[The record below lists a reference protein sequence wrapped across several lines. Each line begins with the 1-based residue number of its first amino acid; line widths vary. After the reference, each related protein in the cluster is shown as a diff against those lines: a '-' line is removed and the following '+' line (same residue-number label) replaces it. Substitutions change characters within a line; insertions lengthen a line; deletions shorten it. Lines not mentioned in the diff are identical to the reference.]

1 MTGTVTE
8 LVRHPIKSIGRE
20 LLPSVQLE
28 EGRTMPWDR
37 TWAIVHEASEIC
49 RETRGWR
56 PVQNFTVTA
65 RTPGLAA
72 IEASVDA
79 LSGRVALSHRE
90 LGKLDIDPDDERDG
104 KRLVDWIRPL
114 VPVGRAQP
122 VGVYRAGDR
131 GLTDT
136 EFPSVSINSR
146 ASLSELSGIAGQD
159 ISLHRWRGNIWVEG
173 FAPREEFTW
182 VGKTIGI
189 GKAELEV
196 VDTIQR
202 CEATAA
208 DPETGQRNL
217 ATLELLERSWG
228 HRDFGVYA
236 RVIRTG
242 RVSVGDTVAIA
253 G

>member
-8 LVRHPIKSIGRE
+8 IIRHPIKSIGRE
-20 LLPSVQLE
+20 LLHSVRLE
-28 EGRTMPWDR
+28 EGQTMPWDR
-37 TWAIVHEASEIC
+37 TWAITHEASGIC

-72 IEASVDA
+72 IEASVDVS
-79 LSGRVALSHRE
+79 SGRVALGHRE
-90 LGKLDIDPDDERDG
+90 LGKLDIDPDDELDG

-114 VPVGRAQP
+114 VPSGRAQP
-122 VGVYRAGDR
+122 VGIYRAGSR

-146 ASLSELSGIAGQD
+146 NSLSELSEIAGQD

-182 VGKTIGI
+182 VGKSIRI
-189 GKAELEV
+189 GKAELDV
-196 VDTIQR
+196 VDTILR

-217 ATLELLERSWG
+217 ATLDLLEHNWG

-236 RVIRTG
+236 RVARAG
-242 RVSVGDTVAIA
+242 DVSVGDTVTIA

>member
-8 LVRHPIKSIGRE
+8 IIRHPIKSIGRE
-20 LLPSVQLE
+20 LLRSVRLE
-28 EGRTMPWDR
+28 EDRTMPWDR
-37 TWAIVHEASEIC
+37 TWAVVHEASGIC

-56 PVQNFTVTA
+56 PLQNFTVTA

-72 IEASVDA
+72 IEASVDVS
-79 LSGRVALSHRE
+79 SGRVALGHHE
-90 LGKLDIDPDDERDG
+90 LGKLDIDPDDELDG

-114 VPVGRAQP
+114 VPSGRAQP
-122 VGVYRAGDR
+122 VGIYRAGTR

-136 EFPSVSINSR
+136 EFPSVSINSHN
-146 ASLSELSGIAGQD
+146 SLSELSEFAGQD

-182 VGKTIGI
+182 IGKSIRI
-189 GKAELEV
+189 GKAELDV

-217 ATLELLERSWG
+217 ATLDLLERNWG
-228 HRDFGVYA
+228 HRDFGIYA
-236 RVIRTG
+236 RVTRAG
-242 RVSVGDTVAIA
+242 DVSVGDAVTIA
-253 G
+253 S